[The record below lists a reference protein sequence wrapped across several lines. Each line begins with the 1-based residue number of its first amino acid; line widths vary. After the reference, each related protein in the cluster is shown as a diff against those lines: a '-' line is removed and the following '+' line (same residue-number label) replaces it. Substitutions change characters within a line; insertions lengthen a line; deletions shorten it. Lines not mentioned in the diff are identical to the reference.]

1 MGILVV
7 GVVWLYWKVLVLE
20 FSYIT
25 TDQYAI
31 TASSSKNLSTTISS
45 FITDTTER
53 VQSSIASSTVD
64 LETLERVDSVFSH
77 SLATSL
83 SYELRETDAVFSLLP
98 PGRYLRIPRLGIE
111 TPVVVVPYATPDK
124 IEQWDFDEELKEWIV
139 KYPFTVKPWEVWN
152 TLLFGHSSVDSF
164 EQSDNPFGF
173 VFYNL
178 PKLVIWDK
186 IEVVRDGTVYEYEM
200 TERHIKRPSHVP
212 DLLNKE
218 YEEHQLTLMACYPLL
233 SDAKRI
239 LVTATLKTINWIP
252 VS

>member
-1 MGILVV
+1 
-7 GVVWLYWKVLVLE
+7 VLVLE

-124 IEQWDFDEELKEWIV
+124 IEQ
-139 KYPFTVKPWEVWN
+139 
-152 TLLFGHSSVDSF
+152 
-164 EQSDNPFGF
+164 
-173 VFYNL
+173 
-178 PKLVIWDK
+178 
-186 IEVVRDGTVYEYEM
+186 
-200 TERHIKRPSHVP
+200 
-212 DLLNKE
+212 
-218 YEEHQLTLMACYPLL
+218 
-233 SDAKRI
+233 
-239 LVTATLKTINWIP
+239 
-252 VS
+252 